1 LHIVIGLVNISRA
14 FLLGYARH
22 IMQVSSRRQVV
33 AGNWKM
39 NGDKALVEQI
49 QRHLMVADLKNMDVV
64 ICPPFPYFGL
74 FDSKVKLGSQNIS
87 QFDSGAHTGEISAAT
102 LNEFSCEYVIV
113 GHSERRADNHE
124 SNELVALKVEQILK
138 AQLTPI
144 LCVGEPENVR
154 EDGTLFDYIAAQLDA
169 VLLQVDISQFTDVIL
184 AYEPIWAIGTGKT
197 ASPAQAQEVHAFIR
211 GHLAKQDA
219 NIAAKIVILYGGSVK
234 GNNAQEL
241 FSQADVD
248 GGLIGGASLN
258 PEEFLSICRAA
269 N

>member
-1 LHIVIGLVNISRA
+1 MEHIVQI
-14 FLLGYARH
+14 
-22 IMQVSSRRQVV
+22 SSRRQLV

-39 NGDKALVEQI
+39 NGDKALVGQMQKHI
-49 QRHLMVADLKNMDVV
+49 AAADLKNMDVV

-74 FDSKVKLGSQNIS
+74 FDSEIKLGSQDIS
-87 QFDSGAHTGEISAAT
+87 QFDSGAHTGEVSVAM
-102 LNEFSCEYVIV
+102 LNEFNCQYVIV

-124 SNELVALKVEQILK
+124 TNELVALKVEQALK
-138 AQLTPI
+138 AELTAI
-144 LCVGEPENVR
+144 LCVGEPEEVR
-154 EDGTLFDYIAAQLDA
+154 DNGTLFDYIAAQLDA
-169 VLLQVDISQFTDVIL
+169 VLLRVGVDQFNNIVL

-219 NIAAKIVILYGGSVK
+219 NIASRTVILYGGSVK
-234 GNNAQEL
+234 SNNAQEL
-241 FSQADVD
+241 FSQVDVD

-258 PEEFLSICRAA
+258 PEEFLSICQAA